1 MPITLLVMNSLL
13 TALVI
18 SLVLLLIVSYSRY
31 KFSKDLQDRY
41 NEVDDLILKYDSIKK
56 DLEEDES

>member
-1 MPITLLVMNSLL
+1 MNSLL

-31 KFSKDLQDRY
+31 KFRKDLQDRY
-41 NEVDDLILKYDSIKK
+41 NEGDDLILKYDSIKK